1 MKSKYLVPEVHVYS
15 VHIINYILAGSGIDQ
30 STANPPVSDGGE
42 ELGAK
47 NSNLNLWNEQE

>member
-15 VHIINYILAGSGIDQ
+15 VHLINLILAGSGIDQ

>member
-15 VHIINYILAGSGIDQ
+15 VHLINLILAGSGIDQ
-30 STANPPVSDGGE
+30 STINPPISDGGE